1 LGKIMKKKFDT
12 KCIHNKKGIDEATGS
27 VMPPI
32 NLSSTFAQKEPGKPL
47 SDYEYIRSDNP
58 TRSVLESFLA
68 TLENGK
74 YAVSFSSGMAA
85 VASITRLVRKG
96 ETLIAG
102 DDLYGGTSR
111 FMRDFLVK
119 EGIDVRHVDTTNPEK
134 TKNWKDASLIW
145 IETPT
150 NPLLKITDISK
161 IKKLAPRAI
170 LVVDNTFMSP
180 KFQNPLD
187 FGADIVMHS
196 STKYIGGHSD
206 VLGGAAITN
215 SKDLNSR
222 LRKVQNDTGSV
233 PSPFDCY
240 LLTRGIK
247 TLSIRMDKHEKNAR
261 FIAENLSNNKNVE
274 KVYWPGLK
282 SHKGHEVHSSQ
293 SKGYGG
299 MVSFKLSKQVN
310 LKEFASQRK
319 FWTLAESLGG
329 VESLLCVPFDMTHS
343 SIEENIRLEK
353 GITQN
358 LIRLSCGIEDHNDL
372 WEDLKRGLGG

>member
-1 LGKIMKKKFDT
+1 MMKKKFDT
-12 KCIHNKKGIDEATGS
+12 KCIHNKKGTDKETGS

-32 NLSSTFAQKEPGKPL
+32 NLSSTFAQKQPGKPL

-68 TLENGK
+68 SLENGK
-74 YAVSFSSGMAA
+74 HAVSFSSGMAA
-85 VASITRLVRKG
+85 VSGITKLVRKG
-96 ETLIAG
+96 QTLIAG

-111 FMRDFLVK
+111 FMRDFLSK
-119 EGIDVRHVDTTNPEK
+119 EGVNVSHVDTTRPEK
-134 TKNWKDASLIW
+134 TKNWEDASLVW

-150 NPLLKITDISK
+150 NPLLKVTDIAK
-161 IKKLAPRAI
+161 IKQLAPQAI

-215 SKDLNSR
+215 RNDLNSR
-222 LRKVQNDTGSV
+222 LRKIQNDIGSV

-240 LLTRGIK
+240 LLIRGIK
-247 TLSIRMDKHEKNAR
+247 TLSLRMDKHEKNAR
-261 FIAENLSNNKNVE
+261 FIAENLSKNSNVE
-274 KVYWPGLK
+274 KVFWPGLK
-282 SHKGHEVHSSQ
+282 SHDGHDVHSRQ

-299 MVSFKLSKQVN
+299 MLSFMLSKNVN
-310 LKEFASQRK
+310 LEKFTSERK
-319 FWTLAESLGG
+319 YWTLAESLGG
-329 VESLLCVPFDMTHS
+329 VESLLCVPFKMTHS
-343 SIEENIRLEK
+343 SMEEKMRLK
-353 GITQN
+353 IGITEN
-358 LIRLSCGIEDHNDL
+358 LIRLSCGVEDHDDL
-372 WEDLKRGLGG
+372 WKDLEEGLGT